1 MKNEGRKSIPQRI
14 TFAVDEETE
23 NLISELS
30 QKQEVSVSE
39 IIRKA
44 IRFYSSLEKFLGG
57 GQSWKSLE
65 YYLKLLAEGEHVIID
80 IDRLIILLELI
91 YGSYLEEDY
100 RELCK
105 NIAKSHAEQFQ
116 GLNPVEVLERL
127 EACNLFKLTKNT
139 KGEYLLLTHHEVMK
153 NFIKDLISELFTS
166 MKINYELKED
176 ITKLRLK
183 IN

>member
-1 MKNEGRKSIPQRI
+1 MKEISKKGTIQRI

-23 NLISELS
+23 ALINELS
-30 QKQEVSVSE
+30 KKEEASVSE
-39 IIRKA
+39 VVRKA
-44 IRFYSSLEKFLGG
+44 IRFYSGLEKFLDGG
-57 GQSWKSLE
+57 LSWKSIE

-91 YGSYLEEDY
+91 YGSYLEKDY
-100 RELCK
+100 REHCK

-116 GLNPVEVLERL
+116 ALSPQEVLERL
-127 EACNLFKLTKNT
+127 EACNLFKLTKING
-139 KGEYLLLTHHEVMK
+139 GEYLLLTHHEVIK
-153 NFIKDLISELFTS
+153 NFVKDLISELFTS

-183 IN
+183 IK